1 MIMNRLAK
9 IHAYIKG
16 AVFAL
21 ILVVIA
27 FAITT
32 IVCGCED
39 GNPVLTKQCKCKVI
53 GEANDTSVVRL
64 KKDYNMNIFN
74 PCGNMNKSVANEL
87 GKTVR
92 CENYKE

>member
-1 MIMNRLAK
+1 MNRLAK

-21 ILVVIA
+21 ILVVIV

-32 IVCGCED
+32 MVCGCED

-53 GEANDTSVVRL
+53 GEANDTSVVLL

-87 GKTVR
+87 GVNTVR